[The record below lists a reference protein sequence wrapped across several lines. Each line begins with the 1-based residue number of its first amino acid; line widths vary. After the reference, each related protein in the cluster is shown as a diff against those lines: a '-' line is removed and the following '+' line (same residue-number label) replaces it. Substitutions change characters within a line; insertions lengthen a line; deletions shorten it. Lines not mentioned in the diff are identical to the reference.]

1 MEINELLNNLRE
13 HLLKSSVRDKI
24 IKILV
29 FGSHSK
35 KTATAN
41 SDIDILIL
49 TSDGKHIEK
58 SLMDNIYEFMMD
70 YKAPLEVIVS
80 NIDNLYILPDFFSYS
95 IIKNGM
101 EVYSMEEKEIKKIMI
116 KDLINL
122 SEEYL
127 ESAKEVLTKNRVR
140 LSLDAA
146 YNSAELAAKALILL
160 KEDDLPGSHGGIVS
174 LFGQLFIKTNEINI
188 ETGRKLNTALK
199 LRNEARYK
207 PHALLTVENAQ
218 EVLTLA
224 ENLIKIVS
232 EKNI

>member
-1 MEINELLNNLRE
+1 
-13 HLLKSSVRDKI
+13 
-24 IKILV
+24 
-29 FGSHSK
+29 
-35 KTATAN
+35 
-41 SDIDILIL
+41 
-49 TSDGKHIEK
+49 
-58 SLMDNIYEFMMD
+58 
-70 YKAPLEVIVS
+70 
-80 NIDNLYILPDFFSYS
+80 
-95 IIKNGM
+95 
-101 EVYSMEEKEIKKIMI
+101 MI